1 MSVQLLAAAQVRV
14 PASAAFS
21 GLTAA
26 WLHGLDV
33 EGFAPIELTVPE
45 GAGVSARS
53 GLCLRRA
60 LLPSDEVVVK
70 RGFRTTSVLR
80 TLSDLSARL
89 SLTEAVVVA
98 DMALRRRATTLDEL
112 AAYVAS
118 HARRKGNRRLRR
130 VAALAEPKSE
140 SQMETRLRI
149 LVLSAGLPRPHAQVT
164 LTDDAGRPLGRVDLY
179 YPQRRLAIEYDG
191 GNHRERLVEDNRRQ
205 NLIQKAG
212 VTILRFTSADVYGSP
227 ALVASLVASAVGYR
241 VRPRRGLSES
251 VRTQRA

>member
-1 MSVQLLAAAQVRV
+1 MSIELLHAAQLRL

-33 EGFAPIELTVPE
+33 DGFAPIELTVPDR
-45 GAGVSARS
+45 AGVSARS
-53 GLCLRRA
+53 GLCVRRA
-60 LLPSDEVVVK
+60 VLPCDEVVEQ
-70 RGFRTTSVLR
+70 RGFRTTSMPR
-80 TLSDLSARL
+80 TLSDLSGRL

-98 DMALRRRATTLDEL
+98 DLALRRRASTLDEL
-112 AAYVAS
+112 AAHVAS
-118 HARRKGNRRLRR
+118 HAGRKGNRRLRR
-130 VAALAEPKSE
+130 VAALAEPRSE
-140 SQMETRLRI
+140 SQMESRLRI
-149 LVLSAGLPRPHAQVT
+149 LLVAAGLPRAEAQVT
-164 LTDDAGRPLGRVDLY
+164 LTDEGGRQLGRVDLY

-212 VTILRFTSADVYGSP
+212 ITILRFTSADVYGAP
-227 ALVASLVASAVGYR
+227 DLVAALVGSALGYR
-241 VRPRRGLSES
+241 VRPRRFSDK